1 MLTLPLPVI
10 VALVLAYIAARAWLG
25 RERARW
31 HTLLVLLVGAVA
43 AQSLLVALVQHY
55 GWTGLRWLQPVTAS
69 ALPPL
74 TWCAFITVQVRPLRT
89 RDAWHGLVPLV
100 VLLDLLF
107 WPDGLDLLVISSF
120 VVYGIALLLALRPR
134 AEELPLAR
142 LASGNTPRWLWRF
155 VALSL
160 LVSALGDGLIYWN
173 QLMQF
178 GESRALLI
186 SAMSSLMLLALG
198 TISLSPEWRISD
210 SSDDSPEAH
219 LHTNEP
225 VPEPVNAATIDGLN
239 GADPALLQRLDKYM
253 CEARPWISPDLT
265 LLALARKLG
274 VPSKSL
280 SAAVNLGHG
289 ENVARYVNRHRIE
302 HACSLL
308 LAGHPVTSAMY
319 DSGFNTKSNFH
330 REFQRIHLQT
340 PTQWL
345 EHFGTPLL
353 HEPSRS
359 PAEISSAS
367 VAHART

>member
-1 MLTLPLPVI
+1 
-10 VALVLAYIAARAWLG
+10 
-25 RERARW
+25 
-31 HTLLVLLVGAVA
+31 
-43 AQSLLVALVQHY
+43 
-55 GWTGLRWLQPVTAS
+55 
-69 ALPPL
+69 
-74 TWCAFITVQVRPLRT
+74 
-89 RDAWHGLVPLV
+89 
-100 VLLDLLF
+100 
-107 WPDGLDLLVISSF
+107 
-120 VVYGIALLLALRPR
+120 
-134 AEELPLAR
+134 
-142 LASGNTPRWLWRF
+142 
-155 VALSL
+155 
-160 LVSALGDGLIYWN
+160 
-173 QLMQF
+173 
-178 GESRALLI
+178 
-186 SAMSSLMLLALG
+186 
-198 TISLSPEWRISD
+198 
-210 SSDDSPEAH
+210 
-219 LHTNEP
+219 
-225 VPEPVNAATIDGLN
+225 VNAATIDGLN